1 MKPNSMDSLQRLAV
15 PILLLVGSAAASL
28 LFILRIN
35 LGILTV
41 AKWVLWFPLYGTSYL
56 SSLLWQIAGLWVTGP
71 VVFLAGVFFC
81 AVFFVILLEKIP
93 RKAVFIGV
101 GMLFFIF
108 LLITGRDAF
117 VQFIYIPQA
126 STLGTAVYSVKV
138 FVEFLIGLLL
148 LYLLLNDY

>member
-1 MKPNSMDSLQRLAV
+1 MDSLQRLAV
-15 PILLLVGSAAASL
+15 PISLLVGSAAASL
-28 LFILRIN
+28 LFILRIT

-56 SSLLWQIAGLWVTGP
+56 SSLLWQITGLWVTGP
-71 VVFLAGVFFC
+71 LVFLAGVFFC
-81 AVFFVILLEKIP
+81 AVFFVILLEKVP
-93 RKAVFIGV
+93 QKAAFIGV

-117 VQFIYIPQA
+117 VQFIYVPQA

-138 FVEFLIGLLL
+138 FAEFLIGLLL
-148 LYLLLNDY
+148 LYLLLNDN